1 MPSLKNYLELLGEN
15 FKFELSRQPGPPS
28 DRRYEDIGRCITVVT
43 WKNIFEDLCKLPELT
58 QQLNVPPTIPDL
70 TENERLIWN
79 EGKFQPTHERLW
91 CHPANQLLKEIFP
104 DSHYDVLPF
113 LPLYELF
120 PDATFVNQKVDLE
133 VHDTNNGRSA
143 IFESKFHGVLPSGD
157 SVKETQSLTLS
168 SLGQICHYC
177 MLSGTAIGVVITT
190 VELIF
195 IQITTEMNT
204 DEVAQA
210 MSEDMSKTASEAN
223 PQTPPMISKRASEWP
238 SPATQT
244 KKYIKVHNSSPDAL
258 SSSGEASGTT
268 KTATRAPAKSFVRSD
283 NSGSPDP
290 LGVFQS
296 PIALKSGS
304 PPSSNTASDKNI
316 TANIAAL
323 PRERLKDW
331 PKVLITLLIWV
342 ANYSAKN
349 KGRFPIYPDV
359 QHPHP
364 PQQIARR

>member
-43 WKNIFEDLCKLPELT
+43 WKNIFEDLCKLAELT
-58 QQLNVPPTIPDL
+58 QQLNVPPTTPDL

-133 VHDTNNGRSA
+133 VHDTNNGRNA

-210 MSEDMSKTASEAN
+210 MSEDMSETASEAN
-223 PQTPPMISKRASEWP
+223 PQTPPMIRKRASEWP

-244 KKYIKVHNSSPDAL
+244 VRTIPDVGEEMLEPFDFIVVTTKNIPDVPPTVGDIIAPAVTPGKTAIVLSQNGLNIEKPLIERFPTNPIVSSKIGPFA
-258 SSSGEASGTT
+258 SSGVAPGVAEEAARRYVAAYNAAGQLQRSTYL
-268 KTATRAPAKSFVRSD
+268 RHYPYRPRVRSD
-283 NSGSPDP
+283 
-290 LGVFQS
+290 
-296 PIALKSGS
+296 
-304 PPSSNTASDKNI
+304 
-316 TANIAAL
+316 
-323 PRERLKDW
+323 KD
-331 PKVLITLLIWV
+331 L
-342 ANYSAKN
+342 
-349 KGRFPIYPDV
+349 
-359 QHPHP
+359 
-364 PQQIARR
+364 